1 MAVLV
6 YVAVVLAI
14 AVLIFFF
21 MKSSKE
27 MPKNWSQF
35 VSEMK
40 VQQCGFVGIV
50 EDILLRGSN
59 KVSEYQTICMG
70 FGDFR

>member
-1 MAVLV
+1 MAVFV
-6 YVAVVLAI
+6 YVGVALAI

-35 VSEMK
+35 VSELK
-40 VQQCGFVGIV
+40 VQHCGFVGIM
-50 EDILLRGSN
+50 EDLFLRGAN
-59 KVSEYQTICMG
+59 KVSKYRTSNGSQI
-70 FGDFR
+70 